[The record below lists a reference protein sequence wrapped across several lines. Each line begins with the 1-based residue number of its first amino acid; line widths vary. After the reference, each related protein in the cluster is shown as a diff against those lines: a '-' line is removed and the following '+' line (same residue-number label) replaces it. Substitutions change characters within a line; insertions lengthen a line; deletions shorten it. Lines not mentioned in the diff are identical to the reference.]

1 MIKVAVSGS
10 NGRMG
15 LRIKKLIEDDP
26 GLELS
31 GAFDINDD
39 PGPIINGCDVL
50 IDFTT
55 PEATI
60 KNIAIVKK
68 AGKAIVIGTTG
79 IDEKGLKH
87 IKEAAKNIPVVFSP
101 NMSVGV
107 NLLFKLIEKASA
119 VLDKTYRAS
128 ISETHHIHKMDA
140 PSGTA
145 KRLKDIIV
153 DTRNVAPGD
162 IKVDSKRTG
171 EVAGDHTIVF
181 DGKEETLEIT
191 HHAKSRDVFAKGAVI
206 AAKFIAKKR
215 KGFFSMNE
223 VLGIND

>member
-1 MIKVAVSGS
+1 
-10 NGRMG
+10 
-15 LRIKKLIEDDP
+15 
-26 GLELS
+26 
-31 GAFDINDD
+31 
-39 PGPIINGCDVL
+39 
-50 IDFTT
+50 
-55 PEATI
+55 
-60 KNIAIVKK
+60 
-68 AGKAIVIGTTG
+68 VIGTTG